1 MDPLWQNFL
10 DPRMKAQTKFRPLY
24 LQDMSAWRLKNAF
37 AHNIRDKY
45 QNPIFLQ
52 AQSGSTPSPEATKST
67 GTIVAGI
74 VVPLVLIGIGIL
86 FFYIWYRRKYPVRMV
101 IGKDFSKFSNPKYNK
116 RASTLTLVRDDA
128 ESAWDIPD
136 SPKQREH
143 SLSLV
148 KEDQVNGEHELNEPG
163 KESTEASSM
172 PKVSVTVVP
181 EVLPPPPQVARERPR
196 KAKLVKTID
205 LADDLSESAFGIVTE
220 SDLDKRTDS
229 DISSGN
235 DSTETHTISLSF
247 RDTFDGRHRNTVSAV
262 SNSTDSLRIERID
275 HRANSLPYDS
285 KGYPNTAAS
294 KFEDNGYTAKTL
306 SKSLDSQ
313 ICQTGQ
319 EIGLLAENEKEFQKE
334 TTKSVIP
341 DTENSTVLKIP
352 HPNQTDMPLNE
363 NERHLI
369 KDESINLD
377 QIQIHTAQFEGPGV
391 NELSFYKSEGVKEID
406 KPLTETNPFTDSDES
421 TNDDQSF
428 VVITED
434 DQDSH
439 TIGSLKTEELTFTTS
454 LESTNEEPV
463 ATKHIND
470 SSFVTLCPDSIPDER
485 GYDTT
490 DAAGISQF
498 DTLTDYVNANEKDI
512 SSNLTENQ
520 NEFLPEAIEN
530 IQINTI
536 EDNVISE
543 GTNLEGSFSQL
554 NVLNSIPNGSSQS
567 EDLFENNINVFK
579 ENAEKQQHPISLD
592 SEFAENNAVDS
603 QNIGIFENIEKT
615 TLESDSFQS
624 DPLDEANTTAPP
636 LIKSEEDFTNT
647 KTEESSNNEP
657 VASAFNE
664 ANSSRDIVSSDI
676 NEETNENGSTSLD
689 RRTSLTIKKD
699 QLFLDAPPTPMIVIR
714 DSYIYEPD
722 SASPVLLDMKEG
734 DNSLPGIVEKG
745 ESQSS
750 TRSNSFDFNTWA
762 TFGQSITSINSENP
776 EENKIQENA
785 EPDKTSNNVD
795 FGTILSNTNERVD
808 IDQDVTNNLD
818 TTKQH
823 TSPSKLDLLDNN
835 DEYKVNSFETVNTT
849 LPEHSP
855 YIFGTENEGVS
866 TQNVVESD
874 TLTHASPEDTNIPN
888 TQTTLNDVDLW
899 LNASTQSPRPIHSPT
914 VMPSETQAHE
924 ADISDTPFLPLTV
937 DISEEPSHL
946 LDFGTL
952 ETPAGLKDQTNTADL
967 VTSPMTVSTDSSA
980 ISWDVLDDISIGSKE
995 NDPFHTV
1002 KENKTNVIQDNDQN
1016 ANTQQAD
1023 QALQLSNIDF
1033 AVAGNIHPGNE
1044 RAYSDSSSSREADT
1058 SWDLLDDSLTKTDI
1072 VNLADTN
1079 DDNDSSTA

>member
-1 MDPLWQNFL
+1 
-10 DPRMKAQTKFRPLY
+10 
-24 LQDMSAWRLKNAF
+24 
-37 AHNIRDKY
+37 
-45 QNPIFLQ
+45 
-52 AQSGSTPSPEATKST
+52 
-67 GTIVAGI
+67 
-74 VVPLVLIGIGIL
+74 
-86 FFYIWYRRKYPVRMV
+86 MV

-148 KEDQVNGEHELNEPG
+148 KEDQVNGEQELSESG

-181 EVLPPPPQVARERPR
+181 EVLPPPPQIARERPR

-205 LADDLSESAFGIVTE
+205 IADDLSESAFGIVTE

-247 RDTFDGRHRNTVSAV
+247 RDTFDSRHRNTVSAV

-275 HRANSLPYDS
+275 HRANSLPPEL
-285 KGYPNTAAS
+285 KGYPNIAAS
-294 KFEDNGYTAKTL
+294 KFEDNGYTGKTL

-313 ICQTGQ
+313 ICQAGQ
-319 EIGLLAENEKEFQKE
+319 EMSLVAVNEKEFQKE
-334 TTKSVIP
+334 TTKSVIS
-341 DTENSTVLKIP
+341 DTEDSTVLEIP
-352 HPNQTDMPLNE
+352 HPNQTDIPLNE

-377 QIQIHTAQFEGPGV
+377 ENQIHTAQFEGPGV
-391 NELSFYKSEGVKEID
+391 NGLSFDKSEGVKEIN
-406 KPLTETNPFTDSDES
+406 KPPTETNPFTDSDES

-454 LESTNEEPV
+454 LEITNEEPV
-463 ATKHIND
+463 ATKHINN
-470 SSFVTLCPDSIPDER
+470 SIPDER

-490 DAAGISQF
+490 DAAGISQI
-498 DTLTDYVNANEKDI
+498 DTLTDYVNANKKDI
-512 SSNLTENQ
+512 SLNLTEEQ
-520 NEFLPEAIEN
+520 TEFLPDAIKN
-530 IQINTI
+530 IQIDTI

-543 GTNLEGSFSQL
+543 GAKLEGSFSKL
-554 NVLNSIPNGSSQS
+554 NVLNSIPVGSSES
-567 EDLFENNINVFK
+567 DDLFDNNIKVSK
-579 ENAEKQQHPISLD
+579 ENAEKQEHPISFD
-592 SEFAENNAVDS
+592 SEFAGNNAVDS
-603 QNIGIFENIEKT
+603 QNIGIFENIEKM
-615 TLESDSFQS
+615 TLESDLFQS
-624 DPLDEANTTAPP
+624 NPLDEVNTSAPP
-636 LIKSEEDFTNT
+636 LINSDDDCINA

-657 VASAFNE
+657 IVSAFD
-664 ANSSRDIVSSDI
+664 AISSSRDRGSSDI
-676 NEETNENGSTSLD
+676 NEETYENGITSLD

-762 TFGQSITSINSENP
+762 TCGQSIASINSENP
-776 EENKIQENA
+776 EEVKIQENT

-795 FGTILSNTNERVD
+795 FGGILSNTNKRVD
-808 IDQDVTNNLD
+808 IDQGVTNNFD

-823 TSPSKLDLLDNN
+823 TSPSKLNFIDGN
-835 DEYKVNSFETVNTT
+835 DEYKANSFEIVNTT
-849 LPEHSP
+849 LPEHNP

-866 TQNVVESD
+866 TQNVVQSD
-874 TLTHASPEDTNIPN
+874 ILTHASSENANMPI

-1033 AVAGNIHPGNE
+1033 AVAGNIHPRNE
-1044 RAYSDSSSSREADT
+1044 RAHSDSSSSREADT

-1079 DDNDSSTA
+1079 DDNDSSIA

>member
-1 MDPLWQNFL
+1 
-10 DPRMKAQTKFRPLY
+10 MKTQTTFRHLA
-24 LQDMSAWRLKNAF
+24 LQDMSILGLKNAF
-37 AHNIRDKY
+37 AHSIPDKY
-45 QNPIFLQ
+45 QNPICLQ

-74 VVPLVLIGIGIL
+74 VVPLVLISIGIL

-148 KEDQVNGEHELNEPG
+148 KEDQVNGEQELNEPG

-172 PKVSVTVVP
+172 SKVSVTVVP
-181 EVLPPPPQVARERPR
+181 EVLPPPPQIARERPR

-205 LADDLSESAFGIVTE
+205 LADDLSESAFGVVTE

-235 DSTETHTISLSF
+235 DSTETHTISISF

-262 SNSTDSLRIERID
+262 SNSTDSLRIDRID
-275 HRANSLPYDS
+275 NRANSLPPEL
-285 KGYPNTAAS
+285 KGYPNISAS
-294 KFEDNGYTAKTL
+294 KFEDNGYTGKTL

-319 EIGLLAENEKEFQKE
+319 EISLLAENEKEFQKE

-341 DTENSTVLKIP
+341 DTEDSTVLEIP
-352 HPNQTDMPLNE
+352 HPNQTDIPLDE

-369 KDESINLD
+369 KDESTNLN
-377 QIQIHTAQFEGPGV
+377 QNQIHTAQLEGPVV
-391 NELSFYKSEGVKEID
+391 NELSFYKIEGVKEINE
-406 KPLTETNPFTDSDES
+406 PPVETNPFTDSDES

-428 VVITED
+428 VVIAED

-463 ATKHIND
+463 ATKHIID
-470 SSFVTLCPDSIPDER
+470 SSFVTLCPDSIPDEH

-490 DAAGISQF
+490 DAVGISQI

-512 SSNLTENQ
+512 SSNLTEEQ

-530 IQINTI
+530 IQIDTI
-536 EDNVISE
+536 EDSDIGE
-543 GTNLEGSFSQL
+543 GANLEGSFRQL
-554 NVLNSIPNGSSQS
+554 NVTNSICDGSGQS
-567 EDLFENNINVFK
+567 ENLFDNNIDISK
-579 ENAEKQQHPISLD
+579 ENAEKQEQPISFN
-592 SEFAENNAVDS
+592 SEFAENNSVDS
-603 QNIGIFENIEKT
+603 QNISVFENIEKM

-624 DPLDEANTTAPP
+624 DPLDEVKTSAPP
-636 LIKSEEDFTNT
+636 LIKSDGDCINA
-647 KTEESSNNEP
+647 KTEESGKNEP
-657 VASAFNE
+657 IVPAFDE
-664 ANSSRDIVSSDI
+664 TSSSNDRGSLGI
-676 NEETNENGSTSLD
+676 NEETYENGTTSLD

-750 TRSNSFDFNTWA
+750 TRSNSFDFNTWT

-776 EENKIQENA
+776 EENKIQENT
-785 EPDKTSNNVD
+785 EPDETSNNVD
-795 FGTILSNTNERVD
+795 FAAILSNTNERVD

-835 DEYKVNSFETVNTT
+835 DEYKVNSFEIVNTT

-874 TLTHASPEDTNIPN
+874 TLTHASPGDTNIPN

-899 LNASTQSPRPIHSPT
+899 LNASTQSTRPIHSST
-914 VMPSETQAHE
+914 VVPSETQDPE
-924 ADISDTPFLPLTV
+924 ADISDTHFLPLTV
-937 DISEEPSHL
+937 DISAEPSHL

-952 ETPAGLKDQTNTADL
+952 ETSAGLKDQTNTADL

-980 ISWDVLDDISIGSKE
+980 ISWDVLGDISIGSKD
-995 NDPFHTV
+995 NDPFHTI
-1002 KENKTNVIQDNDQN
+1002 KENKTNVIQDNDKN

-1044 RAYSDSSSSREADT
+1044 RAHSDSSSSREADT
-1058 SWDLLDDSLTKTDI
+1058 SWDLLDDSLNKTDI

>member
-1 MDPLWQNFL
+1 MLAL
-10 DPRMKAQTKFRPLY
+10 LC
-24 LQDMSAWRLKNAF
+24 
-37 AHNIRDKY
+37 
-45 QNPIFLQ
+45 LQ

-148 KEDQVNGEHELNEPG
+148 KEDQVDGEHELNEPG

-181 EVLPPPPQVARERPR
+181 EVLPPPPQIARERPR

-247 RDTFDGRHRNTVSAV
+247 RDTFDSRHRNTVSAV

-275 HRANSLPYDS
+275 HRANSLP
-285 KGYPNTAAS
+285 PVAS
-294 KFEDNGYTAKTL
+294 KFEDNGYTGKTL

-319 EIGLLAENEKEFQKE
+319 EMSLLAENEKEFQKE

-341 DTENSTVLKIP
+341 DTEDSTVLEIS
-352 HPNQTDMPLNE
+352 HPNQTDIPLNKT
-363 NERHLI
+363 ERHLI

-377 QIQIHTAQFEGPGV
+377 HNQIHTTQFEGPGV
-391 NELSFYKSEGVKEID
+391 NELSFYKSEGVKDIN
-406 KPLTETNPFTDSDES
+406 KPQTETNPFTDSDES

-439 TIGSLKTEELTFTTS
+439 TNGSLKTEELTFTTS

-470 SSFVTLCPDSIPDER
+470 SSFVTVCPDSIPDER

-490 DAAGISQF
+490 DTAGFSQI
-498 DTLTDYVNANEKDI
+498 DTMTDDVNANEKDI
-512 SSNLTENQ
+512 SSYLTEEQ
-520 NEFLPEAIEN
+520 NGFLPKAIEN
-530 IQINTI
+530 IQIDTT

-543 GTNLEGSFSQL
+543 GTNLEGSFGQL
-554 NVLNSIPNGSSQS
+554 NVLNSIPDGSSQS
-567 EDLFENNINVFK
+567 EDLFDNNINVSK
-579 ENAEKQQHPISLD
+579 ENAEKQERPISFD

-603 QNIGIFENIEKT
+603 QNIGIFGNIEKM

-624 DPLDEANTTAPP
+624 DPLDEGNTSAPP
-636 LIKSEEDFTNT
+636 LINSDADCINA

-657 VASAFNE
+657 IVSAFDE
-664 ANSSRDIVSSDI
+664 TSSSSDKGSSDI
-676 NEETNENGSTSLD
+676 NEETYENGSTSLD

-776 EENKIQENA
+776 EEDKIQENTG
-785 EPDKTSNNVD
+785 PDKTSNNVD
-795 FGTILSNTNERVD
+795 FGAILSNTNERVD

-823 TSPSKLDLLDNN
+823 TSPSNLDLLDNN
-835 DEYKVNSFETVNTT
+835 DEYKANSFEIVNTT
-849 LPEHSP
+849 LLEHKHH
-855 YIFGTENEGVS
+855 IFGLENEGVS

-874 TLTHASPEDTNIPN
+874 ILTHASSGDTNIPN

-899 LNASTQSPRPIHSPT
+899 LNASTQSPRPIHSPI
-914 VMPSETQAHE
+914 VMPSETQAPE
-924 ADISDTPFLPLTV
+924 ADLSDTHFLPLTV
-937 DISEEPSHL
+937 DISEEPSNL

-967 VTSPMTVSTDSSA
+967 VTSPMAVSTDSLA
-980 ISWDVLDDISIGSKE
+980 ISWDVLDDISIDSKD
-995 NDPFHTV
+995 NDPFHSV

-1016 ANTQQAD
+1016 ANTQQVH
-1023 QALQLSNIDF
+1023 QALQLSNTDF

-1044 RAYSDSSSSREADT
+1044 RTHSDSSSSREADT

>member
-1 MDPLWQNFL
+1 
-10 DPRMKAQTKFRPLY
+10 
-24 LQDMSAWRLKNAF
+24 MSAWRLKNVF
-37 AHNIRDKY
+37 AHSIRDKY
-45 QNPIFLQ
+45 QICLQ

-148 KEDQVNGEHELNEPG
+148 KEDQVDGEHELNEPG

-181 EVLPPPPQVARERPR
+181 EVLPPPPQIARERPR

-205 LADDLSESAFGIVTE
+205 IADDLSESAFGIVTE

-247 RDTFDGRHRNTVSAV
+247 RDTFDSRHRNTVSAV

-275 HRANSLPYDS
+275 HRANSLP
-285 KGYPNTAAS
+285 PVAS
-294 KFEDNGYTAKTL
+294 KFEDNGYTGKTL

-319 EIGLLAENEKEFQKE
+319 EMSLLAENEKEFQKE
-334 TTKSVIP
+334 TTKSVIE
-341 DTENSTVLKIP
+341 DTKESNVLEIP
-352 HPNQTDMPLNE
+352 YQNQTAIPLNE

-369 KDESINLD
+369 KDENINMD
-377 QIQIHTAQFEGPGV
+377 QNQIHTAQFEDPDV
-391 NELSFYKSEGVKEID
+391 NELSFYKSECVKDIK
-406 KPLTETNPFTDSDES
+406 KPPTETNPFTDSDES

-434 DQDSH
+434 DKDSH
-439 TIGSLKTEELTFTTS
+439 TIGSFKTEDLTFTTS
-454 LESTNEEPV
+454 LESTNEEPE
-463 ATKHIND
+463 APKHIND
-470 SSFVTLCPDSIPDER
+470 SSFDTLSPDFVPNER

-490 DAAGISQF
+490 DTAGFSQI
-498 DTLTDYVNANEKDI
+498 DTLPDYVNANEKDTY
-512 SSNLTENQ
+512 SNLTEEQ
-520 NEFLPEAIEN
+520 NEFLQKAIEN
-530 IQINTI
+530 IQIDTI
-536 EDNVISE
+536 EDNIISE
-543 GTNLEGSFSQL
+543 GANLEGSFSQL
-554 NVLNSIPNGSSQS
+554 NVVNPIPDGSSQS
-567 EDLFENNINVFK
+567 EDLFDNNINVSK
-579 ENAEKQQHPISLD
+579 ENAEKQEQPISFD
-592 SEFAENNAVDS
+592 SEFAEINAVDS
-603 QNIGIFENIEKT
+603 QNIGIFENIEKM
-615 TLESDSFQS
+615 TLESNSFQS
-624 DPLDEANTTAPP
+624 DPLDEVNTSAPP
-636 LIKSEEDFTNT
+636 LIKSEEYFIKK
-647 KTEESSNNEP
+647 KTDESSNNEP
-657 VASAFNE
+657 VASAFDE

-762 TFGQSITSINSENP
+762 TFGQSITSGENP
-776 EENKIQENA
+776 EDKIQENT

-795 FGTILSNTNERVD
+795 FGVLSSNTNERAD
-808 IDQDVTNNLD
+808 IEQDVNNIFD
-818 TTKQH
+818 ATKQH
-823 TSPSKLDLLDNN
+823 TSPRKLDLLDNN
-835 DEYKVNSFETVNTT
+835 DEYKVNSFEIVNTT

-874 TLTHASPEDTNIPN
+874 TLTHASPGDTNIPN

-1002 KENKTNVIQDNDQN
+1002 KENQTNVIQDNDQI